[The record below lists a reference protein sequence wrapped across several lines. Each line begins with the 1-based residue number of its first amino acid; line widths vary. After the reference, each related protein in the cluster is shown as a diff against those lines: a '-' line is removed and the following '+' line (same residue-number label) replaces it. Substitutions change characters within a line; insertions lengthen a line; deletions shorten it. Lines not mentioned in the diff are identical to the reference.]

1 MEDMN
6 MRLLLLTSF
15 LAASMATG
23 AVADCASERQA
34 CQRATSALA
43 QCGARAGCGEM
54 GEAAQRI
61 CTNAEIVCRSERQD
75 RSRSG
80 APRY

>member
-1 MEDMN
+1 MN
-6 MRLLLLTSF
+6 MRLLLLTSS
-15 LAASMATG
+15 LAISMVTA
-23 AVADCASERQA
+23 AIADCASERQA

-61 CTNAEIVCRSERQD
+61 CTNAEIVCRSERQE
-75 RSRSG
+75 RSRSS